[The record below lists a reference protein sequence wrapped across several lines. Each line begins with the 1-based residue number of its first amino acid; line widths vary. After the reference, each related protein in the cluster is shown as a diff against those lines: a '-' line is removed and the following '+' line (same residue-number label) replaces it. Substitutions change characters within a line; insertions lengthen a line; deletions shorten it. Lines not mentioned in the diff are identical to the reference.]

1 MCKQTKLR
9 TDMPPLPR
17 RMTRL
22 PIDKRGYPVPWFVA
36 WIDGEPDFRIIKPR
50 AVLQALRDKKCWI
63 CGERL
68 GKYKAFVIG
77 PMCAI
82 NRVSSEPPMHRD
94 CAEFAAMACP
104 FLTRP
109 KAKRREHGVTEL
121 DVKEAAGIGLKRNP
135 GVALVWITRRFEII
149 RLKDGLLFDVGDP
162 DEVLWFCEGRAANRN
177 EVMESINSGFP
188 ILQEAAEKEGD
199 GAVEELVRRRSAAEA
214 LVPVA

>member
-1 MCKQTKLR
+1 MSFANLR
-9 TDMPPLPR
+9 TDLPAVPR

-109 KAKRREHGVTEL
+109 TAKRREHGLAEL
-121 DVKEAAGIGLKRNP
+121 DVKQAAGNGLKRNP
-135 GVALVWITRRFEII
+135 GVALVWITKRFEII
-149 RLKDGLLFDVGDP
+149 RLKDGLLFDVGKP
-162 DEVLWFCEGRAANRN
+162 DEVLWFCEGREATRD
-177 EVMESINSGFP
+177 EVMESIRSGYP

-199 GAVEELVRRRSAAEA
+199 GAVEELVRRRSAAER
-214 LVPVA
+214 LLPVV